1 MGLLLLTVAGLS
13 GAGLSGAGLTATG
26 SSFGVV
32 AAICGVVIGLL
43 VVTEGLVGLLEVWVV
58 MGF

>member
-26 SSFGVV
+26 SGFGVV

-43 VVTEGLVGLLEVWVV
+43 VVTEGLVGLSEA
-58 MGF
+58 